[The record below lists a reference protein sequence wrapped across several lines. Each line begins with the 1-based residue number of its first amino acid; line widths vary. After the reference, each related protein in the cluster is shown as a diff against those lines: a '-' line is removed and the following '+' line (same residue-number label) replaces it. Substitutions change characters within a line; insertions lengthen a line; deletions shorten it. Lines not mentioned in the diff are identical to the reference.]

1 MENHVK
7 IATIQIRNQ
16 PFLKQA
22 IAVTSMEIMT
32 KICKLIQASCGSL
45 KPFVETLNL
54 VTLVDWVVGGWV
66 CSGWVFLNILSPD
79 FPSLQNVFP

>member
-66 CSGWVFLNILSPD
+66 FLNILSPD

>member
-32 KICKLIQASCGSL
+32 KICKLIQASCGS
-45 KPFVETLNL
+45 FVETLNL
-54 VTLVDWVVGGWV
+54 VTLVDWVV
-66 CSGWVFLNILSPD
+66 
-79 FPSLQNVFP
+79 

>member
-1 MENHVK
+1 M
-7 IATIQIRNQ
+7 
-16 PFLKQA
+16 
-22 IAVTSMEIMT
+22 TSMEIMT